1 MGGRR
6 RSRRAETGRVQ
17 QSVLMRRRAAAVV
30 VAALACALAAG
41 VVELGYVW
49 LKSSGVFVLR
59 SVAVRGGTESDRIA
73 VRDAVAR
80 AAAGRSLLAL
90 SPSHIAGVIETV
102 PTVRVATV
110 DRDFPH
116 TLRIHIVPERPV
128 ALAIGTGRYR
138 SLVAASGRVL
148 RVFYG
153 NDRLPSLPRIWP
165 QGERPVAGGALHDAA
180 AQAAL
185 AALAARPA
193 GFRAKVAN
201 VQVEPERGIVMRLR
215 GGLDIVL
222 GPPIMLDRKLQTA
235 AWVLR
240 RYATRAE
247 RASLIYADVSAP
259 YRPAVMPRGGYAD
272 TAGLGAKVTKG
283 DKGAKSAQNGA

>member
-1 MGGRR
+1 
-6 RSRRAETGRVQ
+6 
-17 QSVLMRRRAAAVV
+17 MRRRAAAVV
-30 VAALACALAAG
+30 VAAVACALAAG
-41 VVELGYVW
+41 IVELGYIW

-59 SVAVRGGTESDRIA
+59 SVAIRGGSESDRVA

-90 SPSHIAGVIETV
+90 SPGQVAGAIEAV
-102 PTVRVATV
+102 PTVRLATV

-153 NDRLPSLPRIWP
+153 NEPLPSLPRIWP
-165 QGERPVAGGALHDAA
+165 RHDRPVAGGAIRDAS

-185 AALAARPA
+185 AALAARPRD
-193 GFRAKVAN
+193 FRARVAN

-222 GPPIMLDRKLQTA
+222 GPPLALDRKLQTA

-240 RYATRAE
+240 RYPTKADRA
-247 RASLIYADVSAP
+247 ALIYADVSAP

-272 TAGLGAKVTKG
+272 TAGLGVPAAKG
-283 DKGAKSAQNGA
+283 DKRAKTAQNGA